1 MPERAEIFV
10 QHKQVSYFIQKT
22 GPEDRRLRALWLD
35 ATSEEQ
41 AAAPLSSP
49 ARRGFVYRLPPGST
63 IRRGAKRSNTDSD
76 AAGRAGIQRKKPQPT
91 QVQSEGPGGY
101 ALYPYWLCDDL
112 AKDTY
117 VLIASHFSPISLLL
131 EFRNAAMHPL
141 YLDIRLLL
149 HVSVQIFTST
159 EWQESICKVPG
170 KQRGF
175 KVALALDLGPFIL
188 AFLSHDLLFQI
199 RWDNERER
207 LPGSRVA
214 DVLHNWPQFLQGVAT
229 WIQQRRLHA
238 RSRDRPAFLAIHQAD
253 VFGGLGNYTLSEV
266 FHRAGLQISL
276 TERELF
282 DNASRTARLCL
293 AYREFALHAEHV
305 LWPSMKRFLHGFKL
319 AVERSHR
326 LLYGKSLKVYGKE
339 WTCVTARHGA
349 LLDEALNAAR
359 TRKRVDYDPFEPGLV
374 FTSLTIER
382 DNLGHLVFGQQEW
395 HALRSSWGLQISDS
409 RDALSQLYR
418 PFLSA
423 QRTHLRPGH
432 YRDGLMGG
440 EGNARRFATIMYRLS
455 PSPGLLSSAGD
466 DDSDSDEADDQS
478 AAQKQHK
485 KKKKVRTFQ
494 AWSII
499 PSALSRA
506 VPAVQERMMQVP
518 EAKRLMSTLAEKI
531 KSTRTYTVG
540 PLDFCGVARLERA
553 QGRGKPILFLCNDDP
568 SVPAFYRHRRQRT
581 EERLKTHFK
590 AALQVRQSRRWNTRK
605 KKGPSHKRDPN
616 STRTRRSPTSD
627 DQLAIREGLE
637 LIKDLPPRRR
647 RT

>member
-10 QHKQVSYFIQKT
+10 QHKQVSYFIQTT
-22 GPEDRRLRALWLD
+22 GPEDRHLRALWLD

-49 ARRGFVYRLPPGST
+49 ARLGFVYRLDPGST
-63 IRRGAKRSNTDSD
+63 IRRGAKRSKKDAD
-76 AAGRAGIQRKKPQPT
+76 AAGRVGTKRKKPQPAKLE
-91 QVQSEGPGGY
+91 VKSEGPGGY
-101 ALYPYWLCDDL
+101 AVYPYWLCDDL

-117 VLIASHFSPISLLL
+117 VLVASHFSPISLIL
-131 EFRNAAMHPL
+131 EFRNATMQPL

-159 EWQESICKVPG
+159 EWLESICKVPG
-170 KQRGF
+170 KRRGF

-188 AFLSHDLLFQI
+188 AFLPHDLLFQV
-199 RWDNERER
+199 RWDNELEH
-207 LPGSRVA
+207 LPGRRVA
-214 DVLHNWPQFLQGVAT
+214 DVLHSWPQFLQGVAT
-229 WIQQRRLHA
+229 WIQQRRMHA
-238 RSRDRPAFLAIHQAD
+238 RCRDRPAFLSIHQAD
-253 VFGGLGNYTLSEV
+253 IFGGLGNYTLSEV
-266 FHRAGLQISL
+266 FHRAGLRISL

-293 AYREFALHAEHV
+293 AYREFALHAERL

-349 LLDEALNAAR
+349 LLDEALDAAQ
-359 TRKRVDYDPFEPGLV
+359 TRKHTDYDPFEPGLV
-374 FTSLTIER
+374 SNGLVIER
-382 DNLGHLVFGQQEW
+382 DNLGRLIFGQQEW
-395 HALRSSWGLQISDS
+395 LALQTSWGLRIPDS
-409 RDALSQLYR
+409 TDALSQLYR

-423 QRTHLRPGH
+423 QRTYLRPG
-432 YRDGLMGG
+432 YYQEGLTGG
-440 EGNARRFATIMYRLS
+440 EWNARRFATTMYCLS
-455 PSPGLLSSAGD
+455 PSPGYLSSSTTEV
-466 DDSDSDEADDQS
+466 DSDQEDDESTAGRPRQ
-478 AAQKQHK
+478 K
-485 KKKKVRTFQ
+485 KKARTFQ

-499 PSALSRA
+499 PSALFRA
-506 VPAVQERMMQVP
+506 VPAVQDRMMQVP

-540 PLDFCGVARLERA
+540 PLDFCGVARIERA
-553 QGRGKPILFLCNDDP
+553 QGRGEPILFLCDDDP

-581 EERLKTHFK
+581 QEHLKIHFK

-605 KKGPSHKRDPN
+605 KKGPSHKRNPN

-637 LIKDLPPRRR
+637 LVKDLPPRRR